1 MSRIILQ
8 VREQGYTVKTD
19 GTCYRVQF
27 DASGNYMSTTPFSC
41 SHPDTSANMLGP
53 HHSPHHRN
61 GFKVERGVGMCP
73 ERPNDMIVRVRNGQ
87 NLYLATKPAVGDA
100 WALIPIADDVLEF
113 CGPIPEYVLPEDIP
127 EPDSKLTEVQNNL
140 QPTLWAIALTTA
152 LGLYLTL
159 RRK

>member
-1 MSRIILQ
+1 MSRLILQ
-8 VREQGYTVKTD
+8 VRQLGYTVKTD
-19 GTCYRVQF
+19 GSCYRVLF
-27 DASGNYMSTTPFSC
+27 SANGSHLSTTPFAC
-41 SHPDTSANMLGP
+41 THTDTSANMLGP
-53 HHSPHHRN
+53 HFPPNHRN
-61 GFKVERGVGMCP
+61 GFKVERGVGFCP

-87 NLYLATKPAVGDA
+87 NLYLATQPTGGEA
-100 WALIPIADDVLEF
+100 WVLIPIADDVLGF
-113 CGPIPEYVLPEDIP
+113 CGPAPEYILPEDIP